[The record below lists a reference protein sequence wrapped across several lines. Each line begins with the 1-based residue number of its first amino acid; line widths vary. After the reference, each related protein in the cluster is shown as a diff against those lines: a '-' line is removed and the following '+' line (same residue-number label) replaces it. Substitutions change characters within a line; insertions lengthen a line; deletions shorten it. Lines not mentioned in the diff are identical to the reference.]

1 MLKDN
6 FNKFC
11 LAVIALL
18 VLLSL
23 FFTIRASAEEYT
35 APEDAAGSSQDP
47 AAEEYTAPEDAAGSS
62 QDPAAEEYTAPE
74 DAAGSSQ
81 DPAAEEHPVTQVQG
95 VQTYDPTLYDKLDKL
110 QESVDALTA
119 AVAPPDGS
127 NSADNEVSSQDPIP
141 DYIAQISGISNQL
154 EILTQ
159 QATAETAEP
168 SAFEKPFEEYSTIE
182 AIGLLAFVAFSLAFF
197 VAAIKIFIF

>member
-23 FFTIRASAEEYT
+23 LFTIRASAEEYT
-35 APEDAAGSSQDP
+35 APEDAAGSSQDV
-47 AAEEYTAPEDAAGSS
+47 
-62 QDPAAEEYTAPE
+62 
-74 DAAGSSQ
+74 
-81 DPAAEEHPVTQVQG
+81 PAAEEHPVTQVQG

-119 AVAPPDGS
+119 AVAPSDDS
-127 NSADNEVSSQDPIP
+127 NGADDEVSAQDPAP
-141 DYIAQISGISNQL
+141 DYTAQISGISNQL

-168 SAFEKPFEEYSTIE
+168 SAFEKPFEDYSTSE
-182 AIGLLAFVAFSLAFF
+182 ALTLATAVFVLLLFFLFV
-197 VAAIKIFIF
+197 VKGYIF

>member
-23 FFTIRASAEEYT
+23 LFTIRASAEEYT
-35 APEDAAGSSQDP
+35 APEDAAGSSQDV
-47 AAEEYTAPEDAAGSS
+47 
-62 QDPAAEEYTAPE
+62 
-74 DAAGSSQ
+74 
-81 DPAAEEHPVTQVQG
+81 PAAEEHPVTQVQG

-119 AVAPPDGS
+119 AVAPSDGS
-127 NSADNEVSSQDPIP
+127 NGADDEVPAQDPVL
-141 DYIAQISGISNQL
+141 DYTAQISGISNQL

-168 SAFEKPFEEYSTIE
+168 SAFEKPFEDYSTVE
-182 AIGLLAFVAFSLAFF
+182 AIVLVLLLTVLLQLFVK
-197 VAAIKIFIF
+197 AIVDFIVR

>member
-23 FFTIRASAEEYT
+23 LFTIRASAEEYT
-35 APEDAAGSSQDP
+35 APEDAAGSSQDV
-47 AAEEYTAPEDAAGSS
+47 
-62 QDPAAEEYTAPE
+62 
-74 DAAGSSQ
+74 
-81 DPAAEEHPVTQVQG
+81 PAAEEHPVTQVQG

-119 AVAPPDGS
+119 AVVPSDGF
-127 NSADNEVSSQDPIP
+127 NGADDEVPAQDPAP
-141 DYIAQISGISNQL
+141 DYTTQISGISNQL

-168 SAFEKPFEEYSTIE
+168 SAFEKPFEDYSTSE
-182 AIGLLAFVAFSLAFF
+182 ALNLATAVFVLLLFFLFV
-197 VAAIKIFIF
+197 VKGYIF

>member
-23 FFTIRASAEEYT
+23 FFTIRASAEEYEPP
-35 APEDAAGSSQDP
+35 ADQPETTTEST
-47 AAEEYTAPEDAAGSS
+47 EETHE
-62 QDPAAEEYTAPE
+62 
-74 DAAGSSQ
+74 
-81 DPAAEEHPVTQVQG
+81 VTQVTG
-95 VQTYDPTLYDKLDKL
+95 VQVNDPTLYEKLDKM
-110 QESVDALTA
+110 QESIDALTA

-127 NSADNEVSSQDPIP
+127 NGADNEVSAQDSIP
-141 DYIAQISGISNQL
+141 DYTVQISGISNQL

-168 SAFEKPFEEYSTIE
+168 SAFEKPFSDYSTSE
-182 AIGLLAFVAFSLAFF
+182 TLTLVLVAAVVLLAFVCI
-197 VAAIKIFIF
+197 IKNFIL

>member
-35 APEDAAGSSQDP
+35 APEDATGSSQDV
-47 AAEEYTAPEDAAGSS
+47 
-62 QDPAAEEYTAPE
+62 
-74 DAAGSSQ
+74 
-81 DPAAEEHPVTQVQG
+81 PAAEEHSVTQVQG

-119 AVAPPDGS
+119 AVAPSDSS
-127 NSADNEVSSQDPIP
+127 NSADDEVTAQDPAP
-141 DYIAQISGISNQL
+141 DYTAQISGISNQL

-168 SAFEKPFEEYSTIE
+168 SAFEKPFEDYSTSE
-182 AIGLLAFVAFSLAFF
+182 ALTLATAVFVLLLFFLFVVKGYFF
-197 VAAIKIFIF
+197 

>member
-18 VLLSL
+18 VLLSML
-23 FFTIRASAEEYT
+23 FTIRASAEEYT
-35 APEDAAGSSQDP
+35 APEDAAGSSQDV
-47 AAEEYTAPEDAAGSS
+47 
-62 QDPAAEEYTAPE
+62 
-74 DAAGSSQ
+74 
-81 DPAAEEHPVTQVQG
+81 PAAEEHPVTQVQG

-119 AVAPPDGS
+119 AVAPSDGS
-127 NSADNEVSSQDPIP
+127 NGADDEVPAQDPAP
-141 DYIAQISGISNQL
+141 DYTTQISGISNQL

-168 SAFEKPFEEYSTIE
+168 SSFEKPFEDYSTSE
-182 AIGLLAFVAFSLAFF
+182 ALNLATAVFVLLLFFLFV
-197 VAAIKIFIF
+197 VKGYIF

>member
-23 FFTIRASAEEYT
+23 LFTIRASAEEYT
-35 APEDAAGSSQDP
+35 APEDAAGSSQDV
-47 AAEEYTAPEDAAGSS
+47 
-62 QDPAAEEYTAPE
+62 
-74 DAAGSSQ
+74 
-81 DPAAEEHPVTQVQG
+81 PAAEEHPVTQVQG

-119 AVAPPDGS
+119 AVAPSDDS
-127 NSADNEVSSQDPIP
+127 NGADDEVPAQDHAP
-141 DYIAQISGISNQL
+141 DYTAQISGISNQL

-168 SAFEKPFEEYSTIE
+168 SAFEKPFEDYSTSE
-182 AIGLLAFVAFSLAFF
+182 ALTLATAVFVLLLFFLFV
-197 VAAIKIFIF
+197 VKGYIF

>member
-35 APEDAAGSSQDP
+35 APEDAAGSSQDV
-47 AAEEYTAPEDAAGSS
+47 
-62 QDPAAEEYTAPE
+62 
-74 DAAGSSQ
+74 
-81 DPAAEEHPVTQVQG
+81 PAAEEHPVTQVQG

-127 NSADNEVSSQDPIP
+127 NSADNEACICTRPYSRLHSP
-141 DYIAQISGISNQL
+141 DFGHFQ
-154 EILTQ
+154 
-159 QATAETAEP
+159 
-168 SAFEKPFEEYSTIE
+168 SA
-182 AIGLLAFVAFSLAFF
+182 
-197 VAAIKIFIF
+197 

>member
-23 FFTIRASAEEYT
+23 LFTIRASAEEYT
-35 APEDAAGSSQDP
+35 APEDAAGSSQDV
-47 AAEEYTAPEDAAGSS
+47 
-62 QDPAAEEYTAPE
+62 
-74 DAAGSSQ
+74 
-81 DPAAEEHPVTQVQG
+81 PAAEEHPVTQVQG

-119 AVAPPDGS
+119 AVTPSDGS
-127 NSADNEVSSQDPIP
+127 NGADDELPAQDPAP
-141 DYIAQISGISNQL
+141 DYTAQISGISNQL

-168 SAFEKPFEEYSTIE
+168 SAFEKPFDDYSTSE
-182 AIGLLAFVAFSLAFF
+182 VLTLATAVFVLLLFFLLAV
-197 VAAIKIFIF
+197 KGYIF

>member
-23 FFTIRASAEEYT
+23 LFTIRASAEEYT
-35 APEDAAGSSQDP
+35 APEDAAGSSQDV
-47 AAEEYTAPEDAAGSS
+47 
-62 QDPAAEEYTAPE
+62 
-74 DAAGSSQ
+74 
-81 DPAAEEHPVTQVQG
+81 PAAEEHPVTQVQG

-119 AVAPPDGS
+119 AVAPSDGS
-127 NSADNEVSSQDPIP
+127 NSADDEVPAQDPAP
-141 DYIAQISGISNQL
+141 DYTAQISGISNQL

-168 SAFEKPFEEYSTIE
+168 SAFEKPFEDYSTSE
-182 AIGLLAFVAFSLAFF
+182 ALNLATAVFVLLLFFLFV
-197 VAAIKIFIF
+197 VKGYIF

>member
-23 FFTIRASAEEYT
+23 LFTIRASAEEYT
-35 APEDAAGSSQDP
+35 APEDAAGSSQDV
-47 AAEEYTAPEDAAGSS
+47 
-62 QDPAAEEYTAPE
+62 
-74 DAAGSSQ
+74 
-81 DPAAEEHPVTQVQG
+81 PAAEEHQVTQVQG

-119 AVAPPDGS
+119 AVAPSDGS
-127 NSADNEVSSQDPIP
+127 NGADDEVTPLPTTRLRFRVFPISLKYLHNRLP
-141 DYIAQISGISNQL
+141 L
-154 EILTQ
+154 KL
-159 QATAETAEP
+159 P
-168 SAFEKPFEEYSTIE
+168 
-182 AIGLLAFVAFSLAFF
+182 SLAHL
-197 VAAIKIFIF
+197 

>member
-11 LAVIALL
+11 LAVI

-23 FFTIRASAEEYT
+23 LFTIRASAEEYT
-35 APEDAAGSSQDP
+35 APEDAAGSSQDV
-47 AAEEYTAPEDAAGSS
+47 
-62 QDPAAEEYTAPE
+62 
-74 DAAGSSQ
+74 
-81 DPAAEEHPVTQVQG
+81 PAAEEHPVTQVQG

-119 AVAPPDGS
+119 AVAPSDDS
-127 NSADNEVSSQDPIP
+127 NGVDDEVPAQDPTP
-141 DYIAQISGISNQL
+141 DYTTQISGISNQL

-159 QATAETAEP
+159 QATAETAGP

>member
-23 FFTIRASAEEYT
+23 LFTIRASAEEYT
-35 APEDAAGSSQDP
+35 APVDAAESSQDV
-47 AAEEYTAPEDAAGSS
+47 
-62 QDPAAEEYTAPE
+62 
-74 DAAGSSQ
+74 
-81 DPAAEEHPVTQVQG
+81 PAAEEHPVTQVQG

-119 AVAPPDGS
+119 AVAPSDSS
-127 NSADNEVSSQDPIP
+127 NGADDEVPAQDPAS
-141 DYIAQISGISNQL
+141 DYTAQISSISNQL

-159 QATAETAEP
+159 QATTETAEP
-168 SAFEKPFEEYSTIE
+168 SAFEKPFEDYSTSE
-182 AIGLLAFVAFSLAFF
+182 ALNLATAVFVLLLFFLFV
-197 VAAIKIFIF
+197 VKGYIF

>member
-23 FFTIRASAEEYT
+23 LFTIRASAEEYT
-35 APEDAAGSSQDP
+35 APEDAAGSSQDV
-47 AAEEYTAPEDAAGSS
+47 
-62 QDPAAEEYTAPE
+62 
-74 DAAGSSQ
+74 
-81 DPAAEEHPVTQVQG
+81 PAAEEHPVTQVQG
-95 VQTYDPTLYDKLDKL
+95 IQTYDPTLYDKLDKL
-110 QESVDALTA
+110 QESVDTLTA
-119 AVAPPDGS
+119 AVAPSDDS
-127 NSADNEVSSQDPIP
+127 NGVDDEVPAQDPAP
-141 DYIAQISGISNQL
+141 DYTAQISGISNQL

-168 SAFEKPFEEYSTIE
+168 SAFEKPFEDYSTSE
-182 AIGLLAFVAFSLAFF
+182 ALNLATAVFVLLLFFLFV
-197 VAAIKIFIF
+197 VKGYIF

>member
-23 FFTIRASAEEYT
+23 LFTIRASAEEYT
-35 APEDAAGSSQDP
+35 APEDAAGSSQDV
-47 AAEEYTAPEDAAGSS
+47 
-62 QDPAAEEYTAPE
+62 
-74 DAAGSSQ
+74 
-81 DPAAEEHPVTQVQG
+81 PAAEEHPVTQVRG

-119 AVAPPDGS
+119 AVAPSDGS
-127 NSADNEVSSQDPIP
+127 NGADDEVPAQDPAP
-141 DYIAQISGISNQL
+141 DYTTQISGISNQL

-168 SAFEKPFEEYSTIE
+168 SAFEKPFEDYSTTEVLIL
-182 AIGLLAFVAFSLAFF
+182 LLAAFVLLCCFEYA
-197 VAAIKIFIF
+197 VYNFIL

>member
-23 FFTIRASAEEYT
+23 LFTIRASAEEYT
-35 APEDAAGSSQDP
+35 ASEDAAGSSQDV
-47 AAEEYTAPEDAAGSS
+47 
-62 QDPAAEEYTAPE
+62 
-74 DAAGSSQ
+74 
-81 DPAAEEHPVTQVQG
+81 PAAEEHPVTQVQG

-119 AVAPPDGS
+119 AVAPSDDS
-127 NSADNEVSSQDPIP
+127 NGADDEVPAQDPAP
-141 DYIAQISGISNQL
+141 DYTAQISGISNQL

-168 SAFEKPFEEYSTIE
+168 SAFEKPFEDYSTSE
-182 AIGLLAFVAFSLAFF
+182 ALTLATAVFVLLLFFLFV
-197 VAAIKIFIF
+197 VKGYIF

>member
-23 FFTIRASAEEYT
+23 LFTIRASAEEYT
-35 APEDAAGSSQDP
+35 APEDAAGSSQDV
-47 AAEEYTAPEDAAGSS
+47 
-62 QDPAAEEYTAPE
+62 
-74 DAAGSSQ
+74 
-81 DPAAEEHPVTQVQG
+81 PAAEEHPVTQVQG

-119 AVAPPDGS
+119 AVAPSDDS
-127 NSADNEVSSQDPIP
+127 NGVDDEVPAQDPAP
-141 DYIAQISGISNQL
+141 DYTAQISGISNQL

-168 SAFEKPFEEYSTIE
+168 SAFEKPFKDYSTSE
-182 AIGLLAFVAFSLAFF
+182 ALTLATAVFVLLLFFLFV
-197 VAAIKIFIF
+197 VKGYIF

>member
-23 FFTIRASAEEYT
+23 LFTIRASAEEYT
-35 APEDAAGSSQDP
+35 APEDAAGSSQDV
-47 AAEEYTAPEDAAGSS
+47 
-62 QDPAAEEYTAPE
+62 
-74 DAAGSSQ
+74 
-81 DPAAEEHPVTQVQG
+81 PAAEEHPVTQVQG

-127 NSADNEVSSQDPIP
+127 NSADDEVPAQDPAP
-141 DYIAQISGISNQL
+141 DYTAQISGISNQL

-168 SAFEKPFEEYSTIE
+168 SAFEKPFEDYSTTESLIL
-182 AIGLLAFVAFSLAFF
+182 LLAAAVLLFLFISIVSKFF
-197 VAAIKIFIF
+197 V